1 MEEDGAVKLTD
12 KEGTKGRIILGII
25 RLEAHKVIQSQTPQ
39 GLNHKTILCGFMQ
52 GKFVRIDGLG

>member
-1 MEEDGAVKLTD
+1 MEEDCAVKLTD